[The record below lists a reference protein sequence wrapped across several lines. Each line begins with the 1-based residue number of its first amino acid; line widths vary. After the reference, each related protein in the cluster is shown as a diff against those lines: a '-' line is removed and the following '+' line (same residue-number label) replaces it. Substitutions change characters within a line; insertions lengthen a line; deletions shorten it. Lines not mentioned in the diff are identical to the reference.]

1 MKKRN
6 FLCVVNKAPLL
17 YLIMDPYYVSPVLQ
31 QTFFQNGCHIFLY
44 GIIEENDNQKRYL
57 LKENDPSLSP
67 TCRLLKT
74 VTYLVQQTFII
85 YQFVNS
91 VTLGRA
97 YFFCLN
103 RACTVI
109 LKFLR
114 GTQQYPPIYIL
125 SHTYLCSTFSDREY
139 AKASQSDVQ
148 KVTCLSITQYDV
160 IINFVVT
167 IAFHRQF

>member
-1 MKKRN
+1 MSAQSSNRLFSKMDVTYFYTELSKKMTT
-6 FLCVVNKAPLL
+6 KKD
-17 YLIMDPYYVSPVLQ
+17 M
-31 QTFFQNGCHIFLY
+31 
-44 GIIEENDNQKRYL
+44 
-57 LKENDPSLSP
+57 SP